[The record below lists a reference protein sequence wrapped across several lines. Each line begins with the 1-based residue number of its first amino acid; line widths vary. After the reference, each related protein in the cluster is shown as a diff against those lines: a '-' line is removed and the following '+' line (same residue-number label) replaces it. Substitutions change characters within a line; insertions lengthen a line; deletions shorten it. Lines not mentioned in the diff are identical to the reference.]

1 MKGVP
6 GSVPGCCSPTTMDT
20 LSDPLDHQGW
30 TPHWRP
36 SPPDPVPQGKRR
48 GAKHLVLGL
57 CLLLALVAAFLS
69 GGAVFGWL
77 PASAS
82 VLWSNQAPPTTLPVT
97 ALVQDVPQYLPA
109 GYDSQA
115 QFDAWNGYTCGAAT
129 MTAILHAYGAK
140 TRIGIIFDLLHYPVF
155 GIEGLDEW
163 GLHGPDVFVPLLQQ
177 YYSSWY
183 AVPFDGKASGYL
195 SYAHLQR
202 IVEAG
207 YPVAADFWNDG
218 SFWPDLSE
226 GHWMTVVG
234 FTATNVIVRDSSTY
248 HLDNQLSTALFKQ
261 LYTGIAAPVLPVGVP
276 LP

>member
-1 MKGVP
+1 M
-6 GSVPGCCSPTTMDT
+6 MDT
-20 LSDPLDHQGW
+20 TSDPLDQSGW
-30 TPHWRP
+30 HPHWRP
-36 SPPDPVPQGKRR
+36 SPPASSSPDKPR
-48 GAKHLVLGL
+48 GAKKA
-57 CLLLALVAAFLS
+57 LLLVGLLVALVAAFCS
-69 GGAVFGWL
+69 GGVLFGWL

-82 VLWSNQAPPTTLPVT
+82 MLWSYQTTPPLHLPVT

-115 QFDAWNGYTCGAAT
+115 QFEEWQGYTCGAAT

-163 GLHGPDVFVPLLQQ
+163 GLHGPDVFVPLLQK

-183 AVPFDGKASGYL
+183 AIPFDGKTSGYL

-248 HLDNQLSTALFKQ
+248 HLDNQLSIALFKRI
-261 LYTGIAAPVLPVGVP
+261 YTGIAAPVLPVGVA